1 MPHVLKGGAKMKPG
15 WIVLITVLVL
25 GAVVGTI
32 LGIYFSGLN
41 KVSQYA
47 HPIKTSTSAPAK
59 LSAPTPREAT
69 KMAAGCDGKVVN
81 PAACMSSNGN
91 RTVKARACTGCNSQQ
106 QCVNDQCQ
114 NLCVP
119 NCPVNACQGSGSGDS
134 TALDN
139 GCGGKCCGCQDP
151 DTCVNGQCTPPGT
164 CNPACGAGSVCEGGT
179 CKPINNTC
187 PTTCLP
193 GWSCVSGECKQDGNC
208 PTVCKSNEKCV
219 SGSCVCQP
227 SCGPSSCGP
236 DGCGGNCSCPSGQ
249 SCNTSTQ
256 TCSTCTPN
264 CPSGSC
270 GADGCGGVCACP
282 SGQTCNSSTQ
292 TCTPA
297 CVPSCSSGSC
307 GADGC
312 GGTCAC
318 PAGQTC
324 DSTTKK
330 CITSSCTP
338 NCPTGSCGP
347 NGCGGTCACPAGQN
361 CDNTTQKCTTGNCVP
376 SCPSGSCGSDGCGNT
391 CKCPTGQFCDTR
403 SYKCCTPSCTEGSCA
418 PDGCGGI
425 CPCPAGQMCQGG
437 KCVTDPSPWEG
448 WTTTTQFGSGD
459 GPWGDSK
466 NPAENLYYINNSVK
480 GVMGGAVVWKEICK
494 RYGTKN
500 DQIAS
505 VVGSAAG
512 TNSDKSCLLVQPIN
526 NYPDKISG
534 LSDPLYPAASMCT
547 GASCVDI
554 NDPSLAAVDGT
565 GKPYPNYLIMPF
577 EGCGGNCKVTSGSG
591 PDCINDCVAG
601 DLNSYGVNCQW
612 DKMTN
617 SLCGA
622 AKVLYDGGNWGWND
636 TIKAN
641 FEQYSD
647 MTAIDPRT
655 EYGRNI
661 SNAIKGAGEDFANY
675 CSGQNMHIDMAEDT
689 PYWMNLPK
697 NTNSNGIAYLTG
709 DSNIMM
715 RYKRVPCN
723 YFGNIN
729 INTPPYAGTSC
740 PAGYTSIP
748 SGSQCTGTLLKPGD
762 ANWPQSSLAD
772 HDCCESSPNANKCY
786 SGQVYQAEGGACPCP
801 SGQCFFN
808 FTKPLDGSKGTCGQ
822 CSTNPTACNP
832 PGIKC

>member
-1 MPHVLKGGAKMKPG
+1 M
-15 WIVLITVLVL
+15 
-25 GAVVGTI
+25 
-32 LGIYFSGLN
+32 
-41 KVSQYA
+41 
-47 HPIKTSTSAPAK
+47 
-59 LSAPTPREAT
+59 
-69 KMAAGCDGKVVN
+69 
-81 PAACMSSNGN
+81 
-91 RTVKARACTGCNSQQ
+91 
-106 QCVNDQCQ
+106 
-114 NLCVP
+114 
-119 NCPVNACQGSGSGDS
+119 
-134 TALDN
+134 
-139 GCGGKCCGCQDP
+139 
-151 DTCVNGQCTPPGT
+151 
-164 CNPACGAGSVCEGGT
+164 
-179 CKPINNTC
+179 
-187 PTTCLP
+187 
-193 GWSCVSGECKQDGNC
+193 
-208 PTVCKSNEKCV
+208 
-219 SGSCVCQP
+219 
-227 SCGPSSCGP
+227 
-236 DGCGGNCSCPSGQ
+236 
-249 SCNTSTQ
+249 
-256 TCSTCTPN
+256 
-264 CPSGSC
+264 
-270 GADGCGGVCACP
+270 
-282 SGQTCNSSTQ
+282 
-292 TCTPA
+292 
-297 CVPSCSSGSC
+297 
-307 GADGC
+307 
-312 GGTCAC
+312 
-318 PAGQTC
+318 
-324 DSTTKK
+324 
-330 CITSSCTP
+330 
-338 NCPTGSCGP
+338 
-347 NGCGGTCACPAGQN
+347 
-361 CDNTTQKCTTGNCVP
+361 
-376 SCPSGSCGSDGCGNT
+376 
-391 CKCPTGQFCDTR
+391 
-403 SYKCCTPSCTEGSCA
+403 
-418 PDGCGGI
+418 
-425 CPCPAGQMCQGG
+425 
-437 KCVTDPSPWEG
+437 TDPSPWEG

-547 GASCVDI
+547 GSSCVDI
-554 NDPSLAAVDGT
+554 SDPSLAAVDGT

-617 SLCGA
+617 PLCGA

-772 HDCCESSPNANKCY
+772 HDCCQSSPNANKCY
-786 SGQVYQAEGGACPCP
+786 RGQVYQAPGAPCPCP
-801 SGQCFFN
+801 KGQCFYAP
-808 FTKPLDGSKGTCGQ
+808 TPPIDGSTGQCGQ
-822 CSTNPTACNP
+822 CSTDANKAAACP
-832 PGIKC
+832 SGVQC